1 MNIIQSFNGTMA
13 YIERTIETGCDEAE
27 IARISGYSYPLF
39 SRIFSILVGYPLNE
53 YLRFRKLS
61 RAAADLRNTDAKIID
76 IALAYGYESPDSF
89 AAAFKKFHGVSPSAV
104 RNGKEFKSFAPIK
117 LSLTVNGG
125 QTMEVK
131 IEKKSGFTL
140 AGIQVDADLTSDF
153 PKVWNSLFE
162 KASHE
167 ELAKLGNGRSFG
179 ICSEVKDG
187 KTFTYAAAYDC
198 RDAQKATELG
208 LSVIHIPEAEY
219 AVVQLKGSVP
229 NCIHQGWKYVMETF
243 FPEQGYCHAGTS
255 DFEAYSGGDMYSK
268 NYTMELW
275 VPIVK
280 A

>member
-1 MNIIQSFNGTMA
+1 
-13 YIERTIETGCDEAE
+13 
-27 IARISGYSYPLF
+27 
-39 SRIFSILVGYPLNE
+39 
-53 YLRFRKLS
+53 
-61 RAAADLRNTDAKIID
+61 
-76 IALAYGYESPDSF
+76 
-89 AAAFKKFHGVSPSAV
+89 
-104 RNGKEFKSFAPIK
+104 
-117 LSLTVNGG
+117 
-125 QTMEVK
+125 MEVK

-140 AGIQVDADLTSDF
+140 AGIQVDADRTSDF

-179 ICSEVKDG
+179 VCSEVKDG

-198 RDAQKATELG
+198 RDAQKAAELG
-208 LSVIHIPEAEY
+208 LSVMHIPEAEY

-243 FPEQGYCHAGTS
+243 FPEQGYCHAGTP
-255 DFEAYSGGDMYSK
+255 DFEAYSEGDMYSK

>member
-1 MNIIQSFNGTMA
+1 MA
-13 YIERTIETGCDEAE
+13 YIEKTIETGCDEAE

-140 AGIQVDADLTSDF
+140 AGIQVDADRTSDF

-179 ICSEVKDG
+179 VCSEVKDG

-198 RDAQKATELG
+198 RDAQKAAELG
-208 LSVIHIPEAEY
+208 LSVMHIPEAEY

-243 FPEQGYCHAGTS
+243 FPEQGYCHAGTP
-255 DFEAYSGGDMYSK
+255 DFEAYSEGDMYSK

>member
-76 IALAYGYESPDSF
+76 IALAYDYESPDSF

-140 AGIQVDADLTSDF
+140 AGIQVDADRTSDF

-162 KASHE
+162 KASRE

-208 LSVIHIPEAEY
+208 LSVMHIPEAEY

-243 FPEQGYCHAGTS
+243 FPEQGYCHAGTP
-255 DFEAYSGGDMYSK
+255 DFEAYSEGDMYSK
-268 NYTMELW
+268 NYMMELW

>member
-131 IEKKSGFTL
+131 IEKKRGFTL

-179 ICSEVKDG
+179 VCSEVKDG

-198 RDAQKATELG
+198 RDEQKATELG
-208 LSVIHIPEAEY
+208 LSVIHIPEVEY

-243 FPEQGYCHAGTS
+243 FPEQGYCHAGTP
-255 DFEAYSGGDMYSK
+255 DFEAYSEGDMYSK
-268 NYTMELW
+268 NYMMELW

>member
-243 FPEQGYCHAGTS
+243 FPEQGYCHAGTP
-255 DFEAYSGGDMYSK
+255 DFEAYSEGDMYSK
-268 NYTMELW
+268 NYMMELW

>member
-1 MNIIQSFNGTMA
+1 MNISQSFNGTMA

-131 IEKKSGFTL
+131 IEKKRGFTL

-243 FPEQGYCHAGTS
+243 FPEQGYCHAGTP
-255 DFEAYSGGDMYSK
+255 DFEAYSEGDMYSK

>member
-131 IEKKSGFTL
+131 IEKKGGFTL
-140 AGIQVDADLTSDF
+140 AGIQVDADRTSDF
-153 PKVWNSLFE
+153 PKVWGSLFE

-179 ICSEVKDG
+179 VCSEVKDG

-198 RDAQKATELG
+198 RDEQKAAELG
-208 LSVIHIPEAEY
+208 LSVMHIPEAEY
-219 AVVQLKGSVP
+219 AVVQLKGPVP
-229 NCIHQGWKYVMETF
+229 DCIHKGWKYVMETF
-243 FPEQGYCHAGTS
+243 FPEQGYCHAGTP
-255 DFEAYSGGDMYSK
+255 DFEAYSEGDMYSK

>member
-39 SRIFSILVGYPLNE
+39 SIIFSILVGYPLNE

-125 QTMEVK
+125 QIMEVK

-140 AGIQVDADLTSDF
+140 AGIQVDADQTSDF
-153 PKVWNSLFE
+153 PKAWNSLFE

-243 FPEQGYCHAGTS
+243 FPEQGYCHAGTP
-255 DFEAYSGGDMYSK
+255 DFEAYSEGDMYSK

>member
-140 AGIQVDADLTSDF
+140 AGIQVDADRTSDF
-153 PKVWNSLFE
+153 PKVWGSLFE

-179 ICSEVKDG
+179 VCSEVKDG

-198 RDAQKATELG
+198 RDEQKAAELG
-208 LSVIHIPEAEY
+208 LSVMHIPEAEY
-219 AVVQLKGSVP
+219 AVVQLKGPVP
-229 NCIHQGWKYVMETF
+229 DCIHKGWKYVMETF
-243 FPEQGYCHAGTS
+243 FPEQGYCHAGTP
-255 DFEAYSGGDMYSK
+255 DFEAYSEGDMYSK
-268 NYTMELW
+268 NYMMELW

>member
-131 IEKKSGFTL
+131 IEKKGGFTL

-243 FPEQGYCHAGTS
+243 FPEQGYCHAGTP
-255 DFEAYSGGDMYSK
+255 DFEAYSEGDMYSK

>member
-13 YIERTIETGCDEAE
+13 YIERTIETGCDETE

-76 IALAYGYESPDSF
+76 IALAYDYESPDSF

-131 IEKKSGFTL
+131 IEKKRGFTL

-179 ICSEVKDG
+179 VCSEVKDG

-198 RDAQKATELG
+198 RDEQKAAELG
-208 LSVIHIPEAEY
+208 LSVMHIPEAEY

-243 FPEQGYCHAGTS
+243 FPEQGYCHAGTP
-255 DFEAYSGGDMYSK
+255 DFEAYSEGDMYSK

>member
-61 RAAADLRNTDAKIID
+61 RAAADLCNTDAKIID

-131 IEKKSGFTL
+131 IEKKGGFTL
-140 AGIQVDADLTSDF
+140 AGIQVDADQTSDF
-153 PKVWNSLFE
+153 PKVWGSLFE

-208 LSVIHIPEAEY
+208 LSVMHIPEAEY
-219 AVVQLKGSVP
+219 AVVQLKGPVP
-229 NCIHQGWKYVMETF
+229 DCIHKGWKYVMETF
-243 FPEQGYCHAGTS
+243 FPEQGYCHAGTP
-255 DFEAYSGGDMYSK
+255 DFEAYSEGDMYSK
-268 NYTMELW
+268 NYMMELW

>member
-125 QTMEVK
+125 QIMEVK

-140 AGIQVDADLTSDF
+140 AGIQVDADQTSDF

-198 RDAQKATELG
+198 RDAQKATGLG

-243 FPEQGYCHAGTS
+243 FPEQGYCHAGTP
-255 DFEAYSGGDMYSK
+255 DFEAYSEGDMYSK

>member
-140 AGIQVDADLTSDF
+140 AGIQVDADRTSDF
-153 PKVWNSLFE
+153 PKVWGSLFE

-179 ICSEVKDG
+179 VCSEVKDG

-198 RDAQKATELG
+198 RDEQKAAELG
-208 LSVIHIPEAEY
+208 LSVMHIPEAEY
-219 AVVQLKGSVP
+219 AVVQLKGPVP
-229 NCIHQGWKYVMETF
+229 DCIHKGWKYVMETF
-243 FPEQGYCHAGTS
+243 FPEQGYCHAGTP
-255 DFEAYSGGDMYSK
+255 DFEAYSEGDMYSK

>member
-125 QTMEVK
+125 QTMKVK

-243 FPEQGYCHAGTS
+243 FPEQGYCHAGTP
-255 DFEAYSGGDMYSK
+255 DFEAYSEGDMYSK

>member
-117 LSLTVNGG
+117 LSLTVNGE

-140 AGIQVDADLTSDF
+140 AGIQVDADRTSDF
-153 PKVWNSLFE
+153 PKVWDSLFE

-179 ICSEVKDG
+179 VCSEVKDG

-198 RDAQKATELG
+198 RDAQKAAELG
-208 LSVIHIPEAEY
+208 LSVMHIPEAEY
-219 AVVQLKGSVP
+219 AVVQLKGPVP
-229 NCIHQGWKYVMETF
+229 DCIHKGWKYVMETF
-243 FPEQGYCHAGTS
+243 FPEQGYCHAGTP
-255 DFEAYSGGDMYSK
+255 DFEAYSEGDMYSK

>member
-140 AGIQVDADLTSDF
+140 AGIQVDADRTSDF

-162 KASHE
+162 KASRE

-208 LSVIHIPEAEY
+208 LSVMHIPEAEY

-243 FPEQGYCHAGTS
+243 FPEQGYCHAGTP
-255 DFEAYSGGDMYSK
+255 DFEAYSEGDMYSK
-268 NYTMELW
+268 NYMMELW